1 MKPFDL
7 LSNKNVRVTIRE
19 TIAKLFPSYSLTF
32 VKKYVII
39 FEHDR
44 IMLVFAYPNLIKLVR

>member
-7 LSNKNVRVTIRE
+7 LSNKKVRVTIRE

-32 VKKYVII
+32 AKKYVII
-39 FEHDR
+39 FEHDW
-44 IMLVFAYPNLIKLVR
+44 IMLVFAYPNLIKWVR